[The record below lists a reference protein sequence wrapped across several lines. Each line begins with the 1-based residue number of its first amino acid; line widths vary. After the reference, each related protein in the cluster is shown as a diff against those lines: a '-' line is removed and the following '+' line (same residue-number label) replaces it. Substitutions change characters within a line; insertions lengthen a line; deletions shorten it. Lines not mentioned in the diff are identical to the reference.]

1 MGCQYLYLAG
11 LLQGLM
17 IPPHLQPYLVLLVI
31 VAAFVVIYRQSLRPP
46 ITLLLANLV
55 FIITGVLSTKELLAG
70 LANEPIISILLLILL
85 TAGIRKNFQL
95 EASFDI
101 LYRNITNYRSFLLLM
116 MSKVALVSSF
126 MNNTPVVAAMTP
138 YVFNWGRRNKITPSK
153 LLIPLSYATICGGMI
168 TLIGTSTTLVL
179 NGFLIEQELGS
190 LDLGKLLIIGLV
202 VTAVVILFIALVGHR
217 LLPDRS
223 HLLDEFNRNKR
234 EYLLETKVQPD
245 SPLAGKTV
253 EAAGLRHLSGVFL
266 AEVIRDEQTITPV
279 GPTQELEANDTLIF
293 AGNTNDIMD
302 LVTQDRGLALPEP
315 GSALQRERLKLVEV
329 VVSNNSNLIGK
340 KVKET
345 DFRSRYNAAIVAIHR
360 NGSTLRGK
368 IGDIK
373 IHQGDLL
380 LLFAGKRFQQNLDV
394 FRDLFLISKFTP
406 AKRPGKTKKWSLL
419 LITLLVFIL
428 LLIGHF
434 SLFSSLL
441 ILTALMASL
450 KDPQK
455 GG

>member
-1 MGCQYLYLAG
+1 
-11 LLQGLM
+11 
-17 IPPHLQPYLVLLVI
+17 
-31 VAAFVVIYRQSLRPP
+31 
-46 ITLLLANLV
+46 
-55 FIITGVLSTKELLAG
+55 
-70 LANEPIISILLLILL
+70 
-85 TAGIRKNFQL
+85 
-95 EASFDI
+95 
-101 LYRNITNYRSFLLLM
+101 
-116 MSKVALVSSF
+116 
-126 MNNTPVVAAMTP
+126 
-138 YVFNWGRRNKITPSK
+138 
-153 LLIPLSYATICGGMI
+153 
-168 TLIGTSTTLVL
+168 
-179 NGFLIEQELGS
+179 
-190 LDLGKLLIIGLV
+190 
-202 VTAVVILFIALVGHR
+202 
-217 LLPDRS
+217 
-223 HLLDEFNRNKR
+223 
-234 EYLLETKVQPD
+234 
-245 SPLAGKTV
+245 
-253 EAAGLRHLSGVFL
+253 
-266 AEVIRDEQTITPV
+266 V

-450 KDPQK
+450 KMITMQDLKREVDINLLAILVFSLAMGNAVINTGAGDLMAHVIIDLFNPWGSSGIIVALLIITTLLTSFISNVGAVSVTFPVALALAENNQMDGAPFFLAIGFAASAAFLTPIGYQTNLIVYGP
-455 GG
+455 GGYNFKDFFKAGLPVTVIYLLCVFFMLKWLYPEL